1 MPIAAVIRP
10 NLYQDSVALM
20 RVSQRVLAQAGVQR
34 ATLLMGTPANKAM
47 LNDAGLWQRELDA
60 ARPNDVM
67 IVVEADSSE
76 AIEAAK
82 AQVAEALSGEHA
94 QGAARAGAAAD
105 DQPPPR
111 AMRLARSAGASF
123 ALAQISVP
131 GPYAA
136 AEAMKA
142 LKLGLHV
149 FLFSDNVPLEHER
162 ALKALASRKGLLVMG
177 PDCGTAIVRG
187 VPLGFANVV
196 RDGGIGLVGASGTGL
211 QEVSCQIHARGEGV
225 SHVIGTGGRDMY
237 DAIGGTTMCQAL
249 DLLAADAGT
258 RVIGIVAKSPTA
270 AVGDKVIAHAHRT
283 GKPCVV
289 LFLGAKAPA
298 GPLPPQVT
306 VVATLEEAAQAAVC
320 LLAIDRLE
328 PDAPVSDL
336 PATAAMEARRYAATQ
351 RYVRGLYSGG
361 TFCAEAQLLWRE
373 TRRHRG
379 LERPYRSRAT
389 WPSRVDD
396 CDAHAAID
404 FGADEY
410 TVGRPHPM
418 IDMGSRIARLA
429 QEARD
434 PSVAVVTLD
443 VVLGYGSH
451 DDPASALAPAIE
463 AAIATAAKEHRHLSV
478 VCFVCGTEDDPQK
491 LSVQQAKLRAAGA
504 LVMSS
509 STAAA
514 RLAGAFAAAAAIAA
528 GQRATAVGQQ

>member
-20 RVSQRVLAQAGVQR
+20 RVSQRVLAQVGVRR

-47 LNDAGLWQRELDA
+47 LNDAGLWQRELDE

-82 AQVAEALSGEHA
+82 AQIAEALSGEHVEGTT
-94 QGAARAGAAAD
+94 QAGAAAD

-111 AMRLARSAGASF
+111 AMRLARSTGASF

-149 FLFSDNVPLEHER
+149 FLFSDNVPLEQER
-162 ALKALASRKGLLVMG
+162 ALKALAGRKGLLVMG
-177 PDCGTAIVRG
+177 PDCGTAIIRG

-211 QEVSCQIHARGEGV
+211 QEVSCQIHARGVGV

-237 DAIGGTTMCQAL
+237 DAIGGATMCQAL

-270 AVGDKVIAHAHRT
+270 AVGEKVIAYAQRT

-289 LFLGAKAPA
+289 LFLGAKTPA

-306 VVATLEEAAQAAVC
+306 VVATLEEAAQTAVG

-328 PDAPVSDL
+328 PDAPVADL
-336 PATAAMEARRYAATQ
+336 RATAGMEARRYAATQ
-351 RYVRGLYSGG
+351 RHVRGLYSGG

-373 TRRHRG
+373 
-379 LERPYRSRAT
+379 LDVVAASNVPVDPANVAVA
-389 WPSRVDD
+389 VDD

-451 DDPASALAPAIE
+451 DDPAGALAPAIE

-491 LSVQQAKLRAAGA
+491 LSVQQAKLRGAGA

-528 GQRATAVGQQ
+528 GRRATAVGQQ